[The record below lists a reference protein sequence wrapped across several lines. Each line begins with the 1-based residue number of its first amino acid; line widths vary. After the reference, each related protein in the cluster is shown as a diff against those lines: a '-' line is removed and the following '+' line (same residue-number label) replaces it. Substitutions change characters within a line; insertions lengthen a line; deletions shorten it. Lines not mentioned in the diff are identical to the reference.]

1 MNAQPHISNQLA
13 LRLQLLANG
22 YEPVLVAGKAAVSR
36 DWQRAVVT
44 AESLAS
50 EELLHPHATNTGLRT
65 GHLLGFDN
73 DFLDADQARAI
84 GEIAIG
90 VLGWTDFQRYGA
102 KPAPLLLYRCKVA
115 MRKITLR
122 ARAPGAD
129 QVGTVFEVLGE
140 GQQFVA
146 YGPHKDTGQPY
157 RWEFA
162 DVFNEPA
169 ECSFNMVPEVA
180 PVQVRELVRLI
191 RAKLAEWGYTNVSVS
206 DLGAER
212 ERPLSRVYG
221 EPVPTEKLKELL
233 SYLDPN
239 APRDEWR
246 DCVAAIRATP
256 ILDDPD
262 ENERREIA
270 HQYSRGEL
278 DRLHRYDA
286 KDAELYDA
294 EAVDQVF
301 DTMPPKEDG
310 VGFGTLVKRA
320 RDAGFT
326 GHVRGQS
333 PQELFSGFVADEGPI
348 PFANVLA
355 RVVPP
360 VKELVPGLI
369 EHGIP
374 TFLSAPGGS
383 HKSRLA
389 LQWGLS
395 ISAGV
400 AIFGRPVERATFLH
414 LSAEDHADEVSR
426 RAQAITQRL
435 QLPSDCS
442 GWFWDRVGKVSHL
455 AVMQEGGAYEL
466 LQFYYD
472 LRERLRAIDG
482 HKFLVLDSCYDFVRF
497 AGRAKIDEGAVNA
510 FIKTVLQQLCTETGT
525 TLLALWHPSQ
535 SGQERG
541 DASGWS
547 VAWHNAPRARLSVT
561 PVKDSEDAF
570 ELKVEKRNHGP
581 KGKPLTLHW
590 SDGVLLPRSESATAE
605 GETQLERAVVRV
617 AIMAAEC
624 GAPLTTQKRLT
635 IWQLNEIEND
645 IGRRPTQTQIKETL
659 AAALPRGTLRYIRG
673 SDYRAAGY
681 YPPEM
686 ERAEE
691 MAREA
696 KRAKRE
702 ANNANRD
709 ENRDENPVK
718 TTRKTTMKTG

>member
-1 MNAQPHISNQLA
+1 MNAQPNVSSEHA
-13 LRLQLLANG
+13 LRLQMLGNG
-22 YEPVLVAGKAAVSR
+22 FEPVLVAGKAPVSK
-36 DWQRAVVT
+36 DWQRAT
-44 AESLAS
+44 ITPENLAS
-50 EELLHPHATNTGLRT
+50 EELSHPHAKGTGLRT
-65 GHLLGFDN
+65 GQLLALDN
-73 DFLDADQARAI
+73 DFLDADQARIISELALQF
-84 GEIAIG
+84 
-90 VLGWTDFQRYGA
+90 LGHTDFQRYGA
-102 KPAPLLLYRCKVA
+102 KPGALLLYRCSVT
-115 MRKITLR
+115 MRKITIR
-122 ARAPGAD
+122 ARPPGAD
-129 QVGTVFEVLGE
+129 QVRTVFEMLGE

-146 YGPHKDTGQPY
+146 YGLHKDTGLPY

-162 DVFNEPA
+162 DIGAEPA
-169 ECSFNMVPEVA
+169 LWPFDMVPEVA
-180 PVQVRELVRLI
+180 SVQVRELARLI
-191 RAKLAEWGYTNVSVS
+191 SAKLAEWGYTNVSVS

-212 ERPLSRVYG
+212 ERTLSRVCG
-221 EPVPTEKLKELL
+221 EPVPSERLKEVL
-233 SYLDPN
+233 SYFDPN

-256 ILDDPD
+256 IPNDPD
-262 ENERREIA
+262 EHERREIA

-278 DRLHRYDA
+278 DRLHRYDT

-301 DTMPPKEDG
+301 DTMPPKQDG

-326 GHVRGQS
+326 GQVRGQS
-333 PQELFSGFVADEGPI
+333 SQELFSGFVADDGPI
-348 PFANVLA
+348 PFANVLV

-369 EHGIP
+369 ERGIP

-414 LSAEDHADEVSR
+414 LSAEDHADEVAR

-435 QLPSDCS
+435 QLPSDC
-442 GWFWDRVGKVSHL
+442 GGLFWDRVGKVSHL

-466 LQFYYD
+466 LPFYYD
-472 LRERLRAIDG
+472 LRARLLAIDG
-482 HKFLVLDSCYDFVRF
+482 HKYLVLDSCYDFVRF
-497 AGRAKIDEGAVNA
+497 AGKAKIDEGAVNA
-510 FIKTVLQQLCTETGT
+510 FVKTVLQQLCTETDT

-547 VAWHNAPRARLSVT
+547 VAWHNAPRARLSIT
-561 PVKDSEDAF
+561 PVKDTEDAF

-590 SDGVLLPRSESATAE
+590 SDGVLLPRTDSATAE
-605 GETQLERAVVRV
+605 GASYLERAVVRV
-617 AIMAAEC
+617 AIMAADC
-624 GAPLTTQKRLT
+624 GAPLTVQKRLLK
-635 IWQLNEIEND
+635 WQLDEIEKD
-645 IGRRPTQTQIKETL
+645 IGRRPTQPQVKEVL
-659 AAALPRGTLRYIRG
+659 AAALPAGSLRYIRG
-673 SDYRAAGY
+673 TDNRAAGY

-696 KRAKRE
+696 KQAKRE